1 MRNKSLLI
9 VALLISSS
17 LFLSGCLKSDISTDE
32 IIILNSQTPIFEVPV
47 ESDHSLVEW
56 YLDGKLAREDDVD
69 ENQMAYYLLDRDDF
83 QVGSYVLKAEDIGST
98 LEWEF
103 TVHHDVLSDEALET
117 NEESSSVANERGYD
131 HYTDIQERHEKAR
144 EYWDKQKINK

>member
-17 LFLSGCLKSDISTDE
+17 LFLSGCIRSDISTDE
-32 IIILNSQTPIFEVPV
+32 MIILNSQTPTFEVPV
-47 ESDHSLVEW
+47 VADGSSVEW

-83 QVGSYVLKAEDIGST
+83 QVGRYVLKAKDIDSS

-103 TVHHDVLSDEALET
+103 TVHHDVSPNEALET
-117 NEESSSVANERGYD
+117 KEESSSAANERGYD
-131 HYTDIQERHEKAR
+131 HFTDIQKRHEKAR
-144 EYWDKQKINK
+144 EYWDKQ